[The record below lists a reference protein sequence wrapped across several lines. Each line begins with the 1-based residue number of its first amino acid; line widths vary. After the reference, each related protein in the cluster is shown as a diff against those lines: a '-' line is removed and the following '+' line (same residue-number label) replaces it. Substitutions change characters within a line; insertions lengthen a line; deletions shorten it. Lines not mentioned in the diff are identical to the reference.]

1 MAKIDKWDALKKEVN
16 SLADEFDSI
25 PNPTAEQC
33 GTCRAY
39 NYVYVRMC
47 AMEASEKRLDKA

>member
-1 MAKIDKWDALKKEVN
+1 MAKIDKWDTLKKEMD

-33 GTCRAY
+33 GMSQAY
-39 NYVYVRMC
+39 NCVHARMLTL
-47 AMEASEKRLDKA
+47 EASEKRLDKA

>member
-1 MAKIDKWDALKKEVN
+1 MAKIDKWDTLKKEMD

-33 GTCRAY
+33 GICQAY
-39 NYVYVRMC
+39 NYVYVRMR
-47 AMEASEKRLDKA
+47 ALEASEKRLDKA

>member
-1 MAKIDKWDALKKEVN
+1 MAKIDKWDMLKKEVN

-33 GTCRAY
+33 GTCQAY
-39 NYVYVRMC
+39 NYVYVRMR
-47 AMEASEKRLDKA
+47 ALEASEKKLDKS

>member
-1 MAKIDKWDALKKEVN
+1 MAKIDKWDRLKKEMD

-33 GTCRAY
+33 GICQAY
-39 NYVYVRMC
+39 NYVYVRMR
-47 AMEASEKRLDKA
+47 ALEASEKRLDKA